1 MYDAF
6 VKRARAACRGRSVGL
21 GAARSVALAGA
32 VLVTLTLSA
41 PAQAQEL
48 FSPFV
53 PSEMDD
59 VKRMLKIANLRDNDV
74 VYDLGSGDGRIV
86 LEAARINKTVR
97 GRGIEIDE
105 KLVAKSNA
113 AAKENGFDDRVSF
126 LHQNVFDADLR
137 EATVITMWLFPE
149 LMRLLRPKI
158 MAEARPGTRVVTRTW
173 DLAGWTADRKDDSF
187 SPVYLWVVP
196 AKVGGHWTWD
206 LTIGKEKRTYHAVID
221 QWFQKAEGVART
233 GNRRGI
239 LDDLRLEGDRI
250 SFVLNVRVDG
260 VGVTRHQLEGRV
272 AGDAIEGT
280 VKLLHEPN
288 QEPYAV
294 PWRARRAGN
303 PSGYFAPTG
312 VDIR

>member
-1 MYDAF
+1 
-6 VKRARAACRGRSVGL
+6 VLSISKARALVC
-21 GAARSVALAGA
+21 GAIVSLLCTTALH
-32 VLVTLTLSA
+32 
-41 PAQAQEL
+41 AQEL

-86 LEAARINKTVR
+86 MEAARMNKTVR

-105 KLVAKSNA
+105 RLVEKANA
-113 AAKENGFDDRVSF
+113 VAKENGLHERVKF
-126 LHQNVFDADLR
+126 LHQNAFDADLK

-173 DLAGWTADRKDDSF
+173 DLAGWTADRKDESF
-187 SPVYLWVVP
+187 SPVYLWIVP
-196 AKVGGHWTWD
+196 AKVGGAWTWD

-221 QWFQKAEGVART
+221 QWFQKVEGAGRV
-233 GNRRGI
+233 GSRRG
-239 LDDLRLEGDRI
+239 LFDEFKLEGDRI
-250 SFVLNVRVDG
+250 SFVMNVRLDG
-260 VGVTRHQLEGRV
+260 LGVTRHQFDGRV
-272 AGDAIEGT
+272 AGDVIDGT
-280 VKLLHEPN
+280 VKIVHDPN
-288 QEPYAV
+288 QDPQTL
-294 PWRARRAGN
+294 PWRARRAHN

-312 VDIR
+312 VNIK